1 MAEGNNAPRV
11 DICYVTPC
19 NRRLR
24 TFPEIHRYL
33 SSNGITDL
41 TIDHFTFSKKV
52 NVGMIIDEKTS
63 PECLDN
69 LLVHP
74 RRGRPPKRPAHQQ
87 QQQQQVKVHV
97 DTVSDSEGS
106 SRISLEPHE
115 IIKPLPTKVT
125 SSVSTVTVPPTHSFL
140 SHMSKDQHTITRII
154 NTDHPDSGLHQTTT
168 RDEAEKGT
176 DSQNKDSTSLLLPQA
191 TPPLLASSTDWRP
204 APLTSPEEIA
214 ASGWGSGGTKG
225 LTTIGST
232 GMTAGSR
239 GHVITKRPRG
249 RPKGSGL
256 GTKPGG
262 NLVQTSGTH
271 VHVQV

>member
-33 SSNGITDL
+33 SSNSITDL

-63 PECLDN
+63 PESLDN

-74 RRGRPPKRPAHQQ
+74 RRGRPPKRPVHS
-87 QQQQQVKVHV
+87 QQQQVKAHI
-97 DTVSDSEGS
+97 DTVTDSEGS

-115 IIKPLPTKVT
+115 IIKPSPTKIS

-140 SHMSKDQHTITRII
+140 SHMSKDQHTITRIV
-154 NTDHPDSGLHQTTT
+154 NTDYPDSNQPP
-168 RDEAEKGT
+168 RDETDNGLA
-176 DSQNKDSTSLLLPQA
+176 DSQNQDSSSLLLPQA
-191 TPPLLASSTDWRP
+191 TPPLLASSNDWRP
-204 APLTSPEEIA
+204 PPLTSPEEIVA
-214 ASGWGSGGTKG
+214 GGWGSGATKG
-225 LTTIGST
+225 LTTIGSS
-232 GMTAGSR
+232 GATAGSR

-256 GTKPGG
+256 GAKPGG
-262 NLVQTSGTH
+262 SLGQTSGGFN
-271 VHVQV
+271 